1 MDTIGGLPAHILLV
15 HIVVVILPLTAAAAI
30 LGSIW
35 PRAQRKF
42 TFLTPL
48 GALVGLIA
56 VPFCTHAGMA
66 LANSLGSVSPAVARH
81 MMLGARVLPL
91 AFALFVVTSV
101 QWAYL
106 QFAQPRRWLTIL
118 IAVVVIVVAAAT
130 AGQVALTG
138 DAGSRAVWQGIV
150 IK

>member
-1 MDTIGGLPAHILLV
+1 MDSINGLPAHPLLV
-15 HIVVVILPLTAAAAI
+15 HIVVIILPLTGAAAI

-56 VPFCTHAGMA
+56 VPITISAGQSLASTLPEIPPVLVQHITHA
-66 LANSLGSVSPAVARH
+66 S
-81 MMLGARVLPL
+81 RVLPL
-91 AFALFVVTSV
+91 TIALFLLTTA

-106 QFAQPRRWLTIL
+106 RFGKEPRTRWLTVAL
-118 IAVVVIVVAAAT
+118 AVLVVAVSAAT
-130 AGQVALTG
+130 IAQVMLTG
-138 DAGSRAVWQGIV
+138 DAGSRAAWG
-150 IK
+150 

>member
-1 MDTIGGLPAHILLV
+1 MDTISGLPAHPLLV
-15 HIVVVILPLTAAAAI
+15 HIVVIILPLTGAAAI

-56 VPFCTHAGMA
+56 VPITISAGQSLASTFPEIPPVLAQHITHA
-66 LANSLGSVSPAVARH
+66 S
-81 MMLGARVLPL
+81 RVLPL
-91 AFALFVVTSV
+91 TIALFLLTTA

-106 QFAQPRRWLTIL
+106 QFGRKPLKRWLTVVL
-118 IAVVVIVVAAAT
+118 AVLVVAVSVAT
-130 AGQVALTG
+130 IAQVVLTG
-138 DAGSRAVWQGIV
+138 DAGSRAVWG
-150 IK
+150 

>member
-15 HIVVVILPLTAAAAI
+15 HVVVIILPLTAAAAV

-35 PRAQRKF
+35 PAAQRKF

-56 VPFCTHAGMA
+56 VPLTVRAGEA
-66 LANSLGSVSPAVARH
+66 LARNLGGVSPALARH
-81 MMLGARVLPL
+81 ITYGGRVLPF
-91 AFALFVVTSV
+91 AIALFLVTLG

-106 QFAQPRRWLTIL
+106 RWGARRRWLSVAV
-118 IAVVVIVVAAAT
+118 AVVVILVAGAT

-138 DAGSRAVWQGIV
+138 DAGSRAVWQGV
-150 IK
+150 MK